1 MRLLGLDI
9 GDVLIGVAVS
19 DPSGII
25 AQGLHS
31 IRRIGIKKDIEAI
44 INLITEYE
52 VDKIIIGLPKT
63 LSGEI
68 GIQAEKVLAFIESL
82 KKRTDI
88 TIITWDERF
97 TTVSANRVLIDA
109 NVSRKK
115 RKQVADKLSA
125 VIILQGYLDSYGQ

>member
-25 AQGLHS
+25 AQGLDS
-31 IRRIGIKKDIEAI
+31 IRRVSLKRDIEYI

-52 VDKIIIGLPKT
+52 VDKIIIGLPKA

-68 GIQAEKVLAFIESL
+68 GIQAEKVLAFINSL

-88 TIITWDERF
+88 LIVTWDERF
-97 TTVSANRVLIDA
+97 TTVSANRVLIEA

-115 RKQVADKLSA
+115 RKQIADKLSA
-125 VIILQGYLDSYGQ
+125 VIILQGYLNSHGQ